1 MDNADITA
9 IMPEENIY
17 KVAYPSTVKIVNG
30 QLVYIMLD
38 ISKPVNTFL
47 DLRQYFN
54 GGQGDHGNVLP
65 LMFAQNGRPL
75 NTAGYTVKMRG
86 KYPDGTAFELTADQS
101 GSGNAIFNFNFL
113 PGFFQTVGRYTFQIE
128 LDNGT
133 NKLSSKV
140 CFFDVEPNLL
150 SVAMDFVDGVSPF
163 DNEYEEWKAK
173 VEREINQLEEEI
185 ATLMATASDCKALLN
200 QYLKQ
205 AQEFVDAAVAKALQ
219 DVPKL
224 DGDNTFT
231 GTNTFNGNVRGKNI
245 TADNFNGNFNGNL
258 NAQNVDIIGGFKFE
272 DAMLKDVGFDMRH
285 ALFSC
290 QYEAMVTPKGC
301 TNGVTILNN
310 GIQKSQDSDNDY
322 MHFLGFRFYNPDASE
337 AVCMIEVHANCSLNP
352 DAIGKPIIQFPANF
366 HMLEGIDQ
374 TPFMLDGHELGIDA
388 VNKTLLYLGKNE
400 RYNPGNANPN
410 NCHDAKMI

>member
-86 KYPDGTAFELTADQS
+86 AYPDGTAFELTADQS

-205 AQEFVDAAVAKALQ
+205 AQEFVDAAVAKALK

-224 DGDNTFT
+224 DGNNTFT

-245 TADNFNGNFNGNL
+245 TADNFNGNFTGGNL
-258 NAQNVDIIGGFKFE
+258 NGNALNILGSAKLPEDTSFLCSDGHVTKFS
-272 DAMLKDVGFDMRH
+272 DMLYLGRG
-285 ALFSC
+285 AS
-290 QYEAMVTPKGC
+290 VTDK
-301 TNGVTILNN
+301 TITLLN
-310 GIQKSQDSDNDY
+310 
-322 MHFLGFRFYNPDASE
+322 AT
-337 AVCMIEVHANCSLNP
+337 ANCNP
-352 DAIGKPIIQFPANF
+352 ADSTWLWIDHVHFGPDFATLCLRYAFTINSDDIGKPIIQVNNKGLIKDITGG
-366 HMLEGIDQ
+366 HIRLIDSGAMASIELNPQ
-374 TPFMLDGHELGIDA
+374 TGVG
-388 VNKTLLYLGKNE
+388 TLTSLTGKS
-400 RYNPGNANPN
+400 GQVCFSGVAW
-410 NCHDAKMI
+410 A

>member
-9 IMPEENIY
+9 IMPEENLY

-173 VEREINQLEEEI
+173 VEQEINQLEEEI
-185 ATLMATASDCKALLN
+185 ATLMATASDCKALLS

-205 AQEFVDAAVAKALQ
+205 AQEFVDAAVAKALK

-245 TADNFNGNFNGNL
+245 TADNFNGNFYGGNL
-258 NAQNVDIIGGFKFE
+258 NGNALNILGSAKLPEDTSFLRSDGHVTKFS
-272 DAMLKDVGFDMRH
+272 DMLYFDYG
-285 ALFSC
+285 ASISD
-290 QYEAMVTPKGC
+290 K
-301 TNGVTILNN
+301 TITFLN
-310 GIQKSQDSDNDY
+310 
-322 MHFLGFRFYNPDASE
+322 AT
-337 AVCMIEVHANCSLNP
+337 ANCNP
-352 DAIGKPIIQFPANF
+352 ADSTWLWIDHVHFGPDFATLCLRYAFTINSDDIGKPIIQVNDKGLIKDITGGHIRLIDSGAMANIE
-366 HMLEGIDQ
+366 LNPQ
-374 TPFMLDGHELGIDA
+374 TGVG
-388 VNKTLLYLGKNE
+388 TLTSLTGKSGQV
-400 RYNPGNANPN
+400 RFSGVAW
-410 NCHDAKMI
+410 A

>member
-86 KYPDGTAFELTADQS
+86 AYPDGTAFELTADQS

-205 AQEFVDAAVAKALQ
+205 AQEFVDAAVAKALK

-272 DAMLKDVGFDMRH
+272 DDILKDVGFDMRH

-290 QYEAMVTPKGC
+290 QYEANASPTGC
-301 TNGVTILNN
+301 SEGLTILNN
-310 GIQKSQDSDNDY
+310 GIQKSQSSDNNY
-322 MHFLGFRFYNPDASE
+322 FHFMGFRFYNPAGNYK
-337 AVCMIEVHANCSLNP
+337 VCMMEIHANCSLNP
-352 DAIGKPIIQFPANF
+352 DAVGKPIIQFPANF
-366 HMLEGIDQ
+366 HFLEGLDQ
-374 TPFMLDGHELGIDA
+374 TPFMLDGHELMIDQQ
-388 VNKTLLYLGKNE
+388 NKTLVYLNKIE
-400 RYNPGNANPN
+400 RYNSSGACPN
-410 NCHDAKMI
+410 DCHDAKMI

>member
-86 KYPDGTAFELTADQS
+86 EYPDGTAFELTADQS

-205 AQEFVDAAVAKALQ
+205 AQEFVDAAVAKALK

-245 TADNFNGNFNGNL
+245 TADNFSGNFAGDNLNGNALNILGSASLPTDTKFLSIDGHTITFNDLVYFDDNGAIKQNGVKFL
-258 NAQNVDIIGGFKFE
+258 NAAAG
-272 DAMLKDVGFDMRH
+272 
-285 ALFSC
+285 S
-290 QYEAMVTPKGC
+290 
-301 TNGVTILNN
+301 
-310 GIQKSQDSDNDY
+310 
-322 MHFLGFRFYNPDASE
+322 NPDSTTWFWVDRLHCGPDFSL
-337 AVCMIEVHANCSLNP
+337 VCARYAFNINSADV
-352 DAIGKPIIQFPANF
+352 GKPILQMQDKAIIAGIAQGHLRLVDDGATANIEF
-366 HMLEGIDQ
+366 
-374 TPFMLDGHELGIDA
+374 
-388 VNKTLLYLGKNE
+388 
-400 RYNPGNANPN
+400 
-410 NCHDAKMI
+410 DAKTGIGTLTALTGKSGTVRFEGVGWF

>member
-173 VEREINQLEEEI
+173 VEREINQLEQEI

-205 AQEFVDAAVAKALQ
+205 AQEFVDAAVAKALA

-224 DGDNTFT
+224 DGNNTFT
-231 GTNTFNGNVRGKNI
+231 GMNTFNGTVRGKNVM
-245 TADNFNGNFNGNL
+245 ADNFMGNL
-258 NAQNVDIIGGFKFE
+258 SGNVNAQNVDILGGLKFE
-272 DAMLKDVGFDMRH
+272 DDVLKDVGFDMRH

-290 QYEAMVTPKGC
+290 QYEANASPTGC
-301 TNGVTILNN
+301 SEGLTILNN
-310 GIQKSQDSDNDY
+310 GIQKSQSSDNNY
-322 MHFLGFRFYNPDASE
+322 FHFMGFRFYNPAGNYE
-337 AVCMIEVHANCSLNP
+337 VCMMEIHANCSLNP
-352 DAIGKPIIQFPANF
+352 DAMGKPIIQFPINF
-366 HMLEGIDQ
+366 HFLEGLDQ
-374 TPFMLDGHELGIDA
+374 TPFMLDGHELMIDQQ
-388 VNKTLLYLGKNE
+388 NKTLVYLNKIE
-400 RYNPGNANPN
+400 RYNSSGACPN
-410 NCHDAKMI
+410 DCHDAKMI

>member
-86 KYPDGTAFELTADQS
+86 AYPDGTAFELTADQS

-173 VEREINQLEEEI
+173 VEREINQLEQEI

-205 AQEFVDAAVAKALQ
+205 AQEFVDAAVAKALK

-224 DGDNTFT
+224 DGNNTFT

-245 TADNFNGNFNGNL
+245 TADNFNGDFTGGNL
-258 NAQNVDIIGGFKFE
+258 NGNALNILGTAKLPEGTMIGDVDTRTIPHMALQPGYST
-272 DAMLKDVGFDMRH
+272 MLMNATAK
-285 ALFSC
+285 
-290 QYEAMVTPKGC
+290 
-301 TNGVTILNN
+301 
-310 GIQKSQDSDNDY
+310 DNDPAKWNNAWW
-322 MHFLGFRFYNPDASE
+322 LWASE
-337 AVCMIEVHANCSLNP
+337 MATGVEYPYYIIHMMLHV
-352 DAIGKPIIQFPANF
+352 DAADIGKPIAQFPKTNF
-366 HMLEGIDQ
+366 FSSNRSIAWVLVKNGSIKLHIDKNNVLW
-374 TPFMLDGHELGIDA
+374 LDDVCGVSGSIWVDTTAILA
-388 VNKTLLYLGKNE
+388 
-400 RYNPGNANPN
+400 
-410 NCHDAKMI
+410 